1 MEMDSLLRPAQPL
14 QKVSAGADP
23 KSVLCLFFKQ
33 GQCKKGD
40 KCKFSH
46 DLTLEG
52 KSEKRS
58 MYVDKRDLEEG
69 RVDVISIDL
78 VFFTICELKLSFL
91 GLTKVIKCAN
101 SLIDWFMVFS
111 HYIIILSYCC
121 VLRQTVCGSLIIH
134 CR

>member
-1 MEMDSLLRPAQPL
+1 MESLLRPAQPQ

-46 DLTLEG
+46 DLSMEG

-69 RVDVISIDL
+69 RY
-78 VFFTICELKLSFL
+78 
-91 GLTKVIKCAN
+91 KV
-101 SLIDWFMVFS
+101 L
-111 HYIIILSYCC
+111 
-121 VLRQTVCGSLIIH
+121 
-134 CR
+134 

>member
-1 MEMDSLLRPAQPL
+1 MDSLLRPAQPL

-46 DLTLEG
+46 DLTMEG

-58 MYVDKRDLEEG
+58 LYVDKRDLEEG
-69 RVDVISIDL
+69 TEYCTVYVCRVL
-78 VFFTICELKLSFL
+78 
-91 GLTKVIKCAN
+91 
-101 SLIDWFMVFS
+101 
-111 HYIIILSYCC
+111 
-121 VLRQTVCGSLIIH
+121 
-134 CR
+134 